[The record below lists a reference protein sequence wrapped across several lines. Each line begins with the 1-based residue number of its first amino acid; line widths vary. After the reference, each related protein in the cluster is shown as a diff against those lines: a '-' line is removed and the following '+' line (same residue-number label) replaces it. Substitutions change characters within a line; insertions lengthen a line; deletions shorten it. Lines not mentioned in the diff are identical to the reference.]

1 MSDYKIIMMNTEKL
15 KPYENNPR
23 FNDKAVDAVAK
34 SIENFGFKVPI
45 VVDKHNVIVTG
56 HTRLKA
62 AQKLGLAQ
70 VPVIVADDLTP
81 EKIKAFRLADNKVS
95 ELADWDFSKLEAE
108 LAGLEMDMTQFNF
121 DMKELS
127 KEFDKN
133 KEVIEDDF
141 DVDAE
146 LNNGEEPTVKRGQVW
161 KLGNHY
167 LMCGDSTN
175 KNDVEKLMQSEIDG
189 GGNGLIKADMV
200 FTDPPY
206 GVVYTGGMKIE
217 NGRIESNNKKMIKN
231 DALDGEG
238 LYNFLYAAFTN
249 IKNNTKEKSAIYV
262 FYAHGKSR
270 QFLNAF
276 YDTEL
281 KQRSIII
288 WHKTSGGFGDFMA
301 QYMNAYEPCI
311 YGSNGEA
318 VNWYGPNNEKTVWD
332 MDKEKKC
339 DLHPTMKPI
348 PLVARAITNSSKEK
362 DTVLDL
368 FGGSGSTL
376 IACEQLNRKARLMEL
391 DPKYCDV
398 IIKRWETLTGKKAV
412 KIDN

>member
-167 LMCGDSTN
+167 LMCGDATSSE
-175 KNDVEKLMQSEIDG
+175 DVERL
-189 GGNGLIKADMV
+189 
-200 FTDPPY
+200 
-206 GVVYTGGMKIE
+206 
-217 NGRIESNNKKMIKN
+217 
-231 DALDGEG
+231 
-238 LYNFLYAAFTN
+238 
-249 IKNNTKEKSAIYV
+249 
-262 FYAHGKSR
+262 
-270 QFLNAF
+270 
-276 YDTEL
+276 
-281 KQRSIII
+281 
-288 WHKTSGGFGDFMA
+288 
-301 QYMNAYEPCI
+301 MNA
-311 YGSNGEA
+311 GE
-318 VNWYGPNNEKTVWD
+318 
-332 MDKEKKC
+332 
-339 DLHPTMKPI
+339 
-348 PLVARAITNSSKEK
+348 
-362 DTVLDL
+362 
-368 FGGSGSTL
+368 
-376 IACEQLNRKARLMEL
+376 
-391 DPKYCDV
+391 
-398 IIKRWETLTGKKAV
+398 
-412 KIDN
+412 

>member
-1 MSDYKIIMMNTEKL
+1 MVSLNINQL

-133 KEVIEDDF
+133 KEVVEDDF

-167 LMCGDSTN
+167 LMCGDSTS
-175 KNDVEKLMQSEIDG
+175 KEDVIRLM
-189 GGNGLIKADMV
+189 NGKKADLV

-206 GVVYTGGMKIE
+206 GYEYQSNLRVKSKKFDVLKNDDKILDFVPAIKDVIKGFVFVCTTWKVLDKWLPLFKNYFKLSNMIIWNKGGGGIGDLRHTFATDYEIILCSNNGNEITGKRIGSVWNVAKDSANEYVHATQKPVGLAAMAIE
-217 NGRIESNNKKMIKN
+217 NTTIE
-231 DALDGEG
+231 G
-238 LYNFLYAAFTN
+238 
-249 IKNNTKEKSAIYV
+249 
-262 FYAHGKSR
+262 
-270 QFLNAF
+270 
-276 YDTEL
+276 
-281 KQRSIII
+281 
-288 WHKTSGGFGDFMA
+288 
-301 QYMNAYEPCI
+301 
-311 YGSNGEA
+311 
-318 VNWYGPNNEKTVWD
+318 
-332 MDKEKKC
+332 
-339 DLHPTMKPI
+339 
-348 PLVARAITNSSKEK
+348 
-362 DTVLDL
+362 DTVLDV

-398 IIKRWETLTGKKAV
+398 IIKRWETLTGKQAV
-412 KIDN
+412 KL